1 MAFAIYVTEQIIS
14 SYEFDAEEEAK
25 AALESRDFMFHES
38 ELIDGEV
45 LDMEIVE
52 LPGH

>member
-1 MAFAIYVTEQIIS
+1 MTFAIYVTEQIIS
-14 SYEFDAEEEAK
+14 SYEFDTKESAQEAF
-25 AALESRDFMFHES
+25 ESMDFMHYES

-52 LPGH
+52 LPNN